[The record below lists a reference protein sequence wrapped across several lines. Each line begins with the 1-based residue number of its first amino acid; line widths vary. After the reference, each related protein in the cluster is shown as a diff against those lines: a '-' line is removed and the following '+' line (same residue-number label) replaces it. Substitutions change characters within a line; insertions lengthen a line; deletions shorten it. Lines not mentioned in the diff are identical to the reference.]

1 MLPYA
6 VVVNH
11 LIFLSAMVPTRLCD
25 KQIFLIF
32 TNSSTTNAD
41 MARPKNVKHIFV
53 TGGVIS
59 SLGKGILSASLGML
73 LKSRGLRVAIQKYD
87 PYINVDPGTMSPYQ
101 HGEVYVT
108 DDGAETDLDLGHYER
123 FLDESTTQASNL
135 TMGRVY
141 KSVIDKERQG
151 DYLGATVQVVPHV
164 IDEIKDRMAEQAKN
178 GNLDVLITEIGGTIG
193 DIESLPFLEAMRQ
206 MKLDMG
212 DSNLLNIHLTFVPYI
227 KAASELKTKP
237 TQHSVKMLLGVG
249 IQPDILVCRSEK
261 PLSRDI
267 KNKVGHFCNVNEL
280 DVIGLNDCDTI
291 YEVPLMLLQE
301 KLDLRVLKKLGIK
314 KYKEPNLEYWR
325 DFCKKV
331 KFPQDGEVTIGIC
344 GKYTEYPDAYKSIIE
359 SFIHAGASNNVRVN
373 VKLLKAEDAE
383 LNSFNFI
390 KELEGVSG
398 ILVAP
403 GFGDRGIEG
412 KIRYIQYAR
421 EQSIPFLG
429 ICLGMQCATIEFA
442 RNVCGLQDANS
453 TEFNKRTRFPVID
466 LMEHQKKVKEKGG
479 TMRLGSYPCIIK
491 EGSKAHA
498 VYQKFL
504 INERHRHRYEF
515 NNAFRNTFE
524 ECGMNFSGTSPNGE
538 LIEII
543 ELKDHPWFVGVQFH
557 PELKSRVQKVHP
569 LFHGFVAA
577 AKKHT
582 KGSHQIELSV
592 DMPSFIPFEK
602 EDAE

>member
-1 MLPYA
+1 
-6 VVVNH
+6 
-11 LIFLSAMVPTRLCD
+11 
-25 KQIFLIF
+25 
-32 TNSSTTNAD
+32 

-141 KSVIDKERQG
+141 KSVIDKERNG
-151 DYLGATVQVVPHV
+151 EYLGATVQVVPHV

-178 GNLDVLITEIGGTIG
+178 SNLDVLITEIGGTIG

-206 MKLDMG
+206 MKLEMG

-261 PLSRDI
+261 PLSREI
-267 KNKVGHFCNVNEL
+267 KNKVGHFCNVNEH

-291 YEVPLMLLQE
+291 YEVPLMLLKE
-301 KLDLRVLKKLGIK
+301 KLDLRVLKKLGLK
-314 KYKEPNLEYWR
+314 KYKEPSLDYWR
-325 DFCKKV
+325 DFCNKV

-344 GKYTEYPDAYKSIIE
+344 GKYTEYPDAYKSILE
-359 SFIHAGASNNVRVN
+359 SFIHAGASNNVKVN
-373 VKLLKAEDAE
+373 VRLLRAEDAE
-383 LNSFNFI
+383 LKGFDFT

-412 KIRYIQYAR
+412 KIKFIQHAR
-421 EQSIPFLG
+421 EQNIPFLG
-429 ICLGMQCATIEFA
+429 ICLGMQCATVEFA

-453 TEFNKRTRFPVID
+453 TEFNKRTRFAVID

-479 TMRLGSYPCIIK
+479 TMRLGSFPCIIK
-491 EGSKAHA
+491 EGTKAQD

-515 NNAFRNTFE
+515 NNVYRKNFE
-524 ECGMNFSGTSPNGE
+524 DGGIIFSGTSPNGE
-538 LIEII
+538 LVEII
-543 ELKDHPWFVGVQFH
+543 ELKGHRWFVGVQFH

-577 AKKHT
+577 AKEHT
-582 KGSHQIELSV
+582 RGAHQLDLTV
-592 DMPSFIPFEK
+592 TMPSFLPVEH
-602 EDAE
+602 ETAQ

>member
-1 MLPYA
+1 
-6 VVVNH
+6 
-11 LIFLSAMVPTRLCD
+11 
-25 KQIFLIF
+25 
-32 TNSSTTNAD
+32 
-41 MARPKNVKHIFV
+41 MARPKNVKYIFV

-73 LKSRGLRVAIQKYD
+73 LKSRGLKVAIQKYD

-123 FLDESTTQASNL
+123 FLDESTSQTSNL

-141 KSVIDKERQG
+141 KSVIDKERSG

-206 MKLDMG
+206 LKLEMG

-261 PLSRDI
+261 QLSRDI
-267 KNKVGHFCNVNEL
+267 KNKVGHFCNLNEF
-280 DVIGLNDCDTI
+280 DVIGLSDCATI

-301 KLDLRVLKKLGIK
+301 KLDLRVLKKLGLK
-314 KYKEPNLEYWR
+314 RYKEPDLNYWR
-325 DFCKKV
+325 DFCNKV

-359 SFIHAGASNNVRVN
+359 SFIHAGASNNVKVN
-373 VKLLKAEDAE
+373 VKLLRAEDAE
-383 LNSFNFI
+383 LSAFDFAT
-390 KELEGVSG
+390 ELEGVNG

-412 KIRYIQYAR
+412 KIKYIQYAR
-421 EQSIPFLG
+421 EQNIPFLG
-429 ICLGMQCATIEFA
+429 ICLGMQCASIEFA
-442 RNVCGLQDANS
+442 RNVCGLVDANS
-453 TEFNKRTRFPVID
+453 TEFNKRTRFPIID

-479 TMRLGSYPCIIK
+479 TMRLGSYPCIIT
-491 EGSKAHA
+491 EGSKAH
-498 VYQKFL
+498 VTYQKFL

-515 NNAFRNTFE
+515 NNTYRQNLE
-524 ECGMNFSGTSPNGE
+524 DKGMIFSGTSPNGE
-538 LIEII
+538 LVEII
-543 ELKDHPWFVGVQFH
+543 ELKDHRWFVGVQFH

-577 AKKHT
+577 AKEFAR
-582 KGSHQIELSV
+582 GVHQMELAV
-592 DMPSFIPFEK
+592 DTPSFVPVYK
-602 EDAE
+602 EPVE

>member
-1 MLPYA
+1 
-6 VVVNH
+6 
-11 LIFLSAMVPTRLCD
+11 
-25 KQIFLIF
+25 
-32 TNSSTTNAD
+32 

-59 SLGKGILSASLGML
+59 SLGKGILSASLGLL

-123 FLDESTTQASNL
+123 FLDESTSQSSNL

-141 KSVIDKERQG
+141 KSVIDKERRG
-151 DYLGATVQVVPHV
+151 EYLGATVQVVPHV
-164 IDEIKDRMAEQAKN
+164 IDEIKDRMAELAKN

-206 MKLDMG
+206 MKLEMG
-212 DSNLLNIHLTFVPYI
+212 ERNLLNIHLTFVPYI

-237 TQHSVKMLLGVG
+237 TQHSVKMLLETG

-261 PLSRDI
+261 PLSREI
-267 KNKVGHFCNVNEL
+267 KNKVGHFCNVNDL

-301 KLDLRVLKKLGIK
+301 KLDLRVMKKLGLK
-314 KYKEPNLEYWR
+314 KFREPDLSYWR
-325 DFCKKV
+325 EFCNKV
-331 KFPQDGEVTIGIC
+331 SHPQEGEVTIGIC

-359 SFIHAGASNNVRVN
+359 SFVHAGASNNVRVN
-373 VKLLKAEDAE
+373 IRLLRAEDAE
-383 LNSFNFI
+383 GKNFDFE
-390 KELEGVSG
+390 KELEDVNG

-412 KIRYIQYAR
+412 KIQYIRFAR
-421 EQSIPFLG
+421 ERNIPFFG

-442 RNVCGLQDANS
+442 RNVCGLHEANS

-479 TMRLGSYPCIIK
+479 TMRLGSYPCILRD
-491 EGSKAHA
+491 STRAHA

-515 NNAFRNTFE
+515 NNTFRKPFE
-524 ECGMNFSGTSPNGE
+524 DNGMIFSGTSPNGE
-538 LIEII
+538 LVEIV
-543 ELKDHPWFVGVQFH
+543 ELRDHRWFVGVQFH

-577 AKKHT
+577 AKAFRQ
-582 KGSHQIELSV
+582 GERQMELPV
-592 DMPSFIPFEK
+592 DQPSFSVPDMASFEP
-602 EDAE
+602 AESRQQH

>member
-1 MLPYA
+1 
-6 VVVNH
+6 
-11 LIFLSAMVPTRLCD
+11 
-25 KQIFLIF
+25 
-32 TNSSTTNAD
+32 
-41 MARPKNVKHIFV
+41 MARPKNVKYIFV

-73 LKSRGLRVAIQKYD
+73 LKARGLRVAIQKYD

-123 FLDESTTQASNL
+123 FLDESTTQTSNL

-141 KSVIDKERQG
+141 KSVIDKERRG
-151 DYLGATVQVVPHV
+151 EYLGGTVQVVPHV

-178 GNLDVLITEIGGTIG
+178 GNLDILITEIGGTIG

-206 MKLDMG
+206 LKLEMG
-212 DSNLLNIHLTFVPYI
+212 ERNLLNIHLTFVPYI

-237 TQHSVKMLLGVG
+237 TQHSVKMLLETG

-261 PLSRDI
+261 PLSREI

-291 YEVPLMLLQE
+291 YEVPLMLLKE
-301 KLDLRVLKKLGIK
+301 KLDLRVLKKLGLK
-314 KYKEPNLEYWR
+314 KFKEPNLDYWR
-325 DFCKKV
+325 EFCNKV
-331 KFPQDGEVTIGIC
+331 KYPQDGEVTIGIC
-344 GKYTEYPDAYKSIIE
+344 GKYTEYPDAYKSILE
-359 SFIHAGASNNVRVN
+359 AFIHAGASNNVHVN
-373 VKLLKAEDAE
+373 IKLLRAEDAE
-383 LNSFNFI
+383 LKTFDFA
-390 KELEGVSG
+390 KELEGVSA

-412 KIRYIQYAR
+412 KITYIQHAR
-421 EQSIPFLG
+421 ERNIPFFG
-429 ICLGMQCATIEFA
+429 ICLGMQCASIEFA

-453 TEFNKRTRFPVID
+453 TEFNKRTRFAIID
-466 LMEHQKKVKEKGG
+466 LMEQQKKVKEKGG
-479 TMRLGSYPCIIK
+479 TMRLGSYPCIIR
-491 EGSKAHA
+491 EGSKAYS

-515 NNAFRNTFE
+515 NNTYRKSFE
-524 ECGMNFSGTSPNGE
+524 EAGMVFSGTSPNGD
-538 LIEII
+538 LVEII
-543 ELKDHPWFVGVQFH
+543 ELKEHRWFVAVQFH

-577 AKKHT
+577 AKEYAH
-582 KGSHQIELSV
+582 GSHQMELPVEMAV
-592 DMPSFIPFEK
+592 DMTILSASEGAG
-602 EDAE
+602 ER

>member
-1 MLPYA
+1 
-6 VVVNH
+6 
-11 LIFLSAMVPTRLCD
+11 
-25 KQIFLIF
+25 
-32 TNSSTTNAD
+32 

-123 FLDESTTQASNL
+123 FLDESTSQSSNL

-141 KSVIDKERQG
+141 KSVIDKERRG
-151 DYLGATVQVVPHV
+151 EYLGATVQVVPHV
-164 IDEIKDRMAEQAKN
+164 IDEIKDRMAELAKN

-206 MKLDMG
+206 MKLEMG
-212 DSNLLNIHLTFVPYI
+212 DRNMLNIHLTFVPYI

-237 TQHSVKMLLGVG
+237 TQHSVKMLLETG

-261 PLSRDI
+261 PLSREI
-267 KNKVGHFCNVNEL
+267 KNKVGHFCNVNDL

-291 YEVPLMLLQE
+291 YDVPLLLLKE
-301 KLDLRVLKKLGIK
+301 KLDLRVLKKLGLK

-325 DFCKKV
+325 EFCNKV
-331 KFPQDGEVTIGIC
+331 KFPEEGEVTIGIC
-344 GKYTEYPDAYKSIIE
+344 GKYTEYPDAYKSILE
-359 SFIHAGASNNVRVN
+359 AFIHAGASNNVKVN
-373 VKLLKAEDAE
+373 IKLLRAEDAE
-383 LNSFNFI
+383 INSFDLS

-412 KIRYIQYAR
+412 KINFIRYAR
-421 EQSIPFLG
+421 EKNVPFFG

-504 INERHRHRYEF
+504 INERHRHRFEF
-515 NNAFRNTFE
+515 NNTYRNSFE
-524 ECGMNFSGTSPNGE
+524 ESGLVFSGTSPNGE
-538 LIEII
+538 LVEII
-543 ELKDHPWFVGVQFH
+543 ELKDHRWFVGVQFH

-577 AKKHT
+577 AKEYVQ
-582 KGSHQIELSV
+582 GGRQMELPV
-592 DMPSFIPFEK
+592 EQPSFMPVEN
-602 EDAE
+602 EAGE

>member
-1 MLPYA
+1 
-6 VVVNH
+6 
-11 LIFLSAMVPTRLCD
+11 
-25 KQIFLIF
+25 
-32 TNSSTTNAD
+32 
-41 MARPKNVKHIFV
+41 MARPKNVKYIFV

-59 SLGKGILSASLGML
+59 SIGKGILSASLGML
-73 LKSRGLRVAIQKYD
+73 LKSRGLRVSIQKYD

-123 FLDESTTQASNL
+123 FLDESTSQTSNL

-141 KSVIDKERQG
+141 KSVIDKERNG

-193 DIESLPFLEAMRQ
+193 DIESLPFLEAMREL
-206 MKLDMG
+206 KLEMG
-212 DSNLLNIHLTFVPYI
+212 DGNLVNIHLTFVPFI

-237 TQHSVKMLLGVG
+237 TQHSVKMLLGAG

-261 PLSRDI
+261 QLSREI
-267 KNKVGHFCNVNEL
+267 KNKVGHFCNLNEL
-280 DVIGLNDCDTI
+280 DVIGLSDCDTI

-301 KLDLRVLKKLGIK
+301 KLDLRVLKKLGLK
-314 KYKEPNLEYWR
+314 GFKEPALDYWQE
-325 DFCKKV
+325 FCNKV

-359 SFIHAGASNNVRVN
+359 SFIHAGASNNVKVK
-373 VKLLKAEDAE
+373 VKLLRAEDAE
-383 LNSFNFI
+383 LSAFDFA
-390 KELEGVSG
+390 KELEGING

-412 KIRYIQYAR
+412 KIKYIQYAR
-421 EQSIPFLG
+421 EQNIPFLG

-442 RNVCGLQDANS
+442 RNVCGMQEANS
-453 TEFNKRTRFPVID
+453 TEFNKRVRFAVID

-479 TMRLGSYPCIIK
+479 TMRLGSYPCIIS
-491 EGSKAHA
+491 EGSRAHA

-504 INERHRHRYEF
+504 INERHRHRFEF
-515 NNAFRNTFE
+515 NNSYRQNFE
-524 ECGMNFSGTSPNGE
+524 ESGMIFSGTSPNGE
-538 LIEII
+538 LVEII
-543 ELKDHPWFVGVQFH
+543 ELKEHRWFIGVQFH

-577 AKKHT
+577 AKEYA
-582 KGSHQIELSV
+582 KGDHQI
-592 DMPSFIPFEK
+592 DMTIKMPSFAPAIE
-602 EDAE
+602 ESVR

>member
-1 MLPYA
+1 
-6 VVVNH
+6 
-11 LIFLSAMVPTRLCD
+11 
-25 KQIFLIF
+25 
-32 TNSSTTNAD
+32 
-41 MARPKNVKHIFV
+41 MARPKNVKYIFV

-123 FLDESTTQASNL
+123 FLDESTSQNSNL

-141 KSVIDKERQG
+141 KSVIDKERNG

-178 GNLDVLITEIGGTIG
+178 GNLDILITEIGGTIG

-206 MKLDMG
+206 MKLEMG

-237 TQHSVKMLLGVG
+237 TQHSVKTLLGVG

-261 PLSRDI
+261 QLSREI
-267 KNKVGHFCNVNEL
+267 KNKVGYFCNLNEF

-301 KLDLRVLKKLGIK
+301 KLDLRVLKKLGLK
-314 KYKEPNLEYWR
+314 QYKEPVLNYWR
-325 DFCKKV
+325 DFCNKV

-359 SFIHAGASNNVRVN
+359 SFIHAGASNNVKVN
-373 VKLLKAEDAE
+373 VKLLRAEDAE
-383 LNSFNFI
+383 LSAFDFA
-390 KELEGVSG
+390 KELDGVNG

-412 KIRYIQYAR
+412 KIKYIQYAR
-421 EQSIPFLG
+421 EQNIPFLG
-429 ICLGMQCATIEFA
+429 ICLGMQCASIEFA
-442 RNVCGLQDANS
+442 RNVAGLVEANS

-479 TMRLGSYPCIIK
+479 TMRLGSYPCIIT
-491 EGSKAHA
+491 EGSKAHGA
-498 VYQKFL
+498 YQKFL
-504 INERHRHRYEF
+504 VNERHRHRYEF
-515 NNAFRNTFE
+515 NNVYRQNME
-524 ECGMNFSGTSPNGE
+524 EFGMIFSGTSPNGE
-538 LIEII
+538 LVEII
-543 ELKDHPWFVGVQFH
+543 ELKNHRWFIGVQFH

-569 LFHGFVAA
+569 LFHGFVRA
-577 AKKHT
+577 AKEFAR
-582 KGSHQIELSV
+582 GVHQMELAV
-592 DMPSFIPFEK
+592 DMPSFIPVDNEP
-602 EDAE
+602 E

>member
-1 MLPYA
+1 
-6 VVVNH
+6 
-11 LIFLSAMVPTRLCD
+11 
-25 KQIFLIF
+25 
-32 TNSSTTNAD
+32 

-59 SLGKGILSASLGML
+59 SLGKGILSASLGLL

-123 FLDESTTQASNL
+123 FLDESTSQSSNL

-141 KSVIDKERQG
+141 KSVIDKERRG
-151 DYLGATVQVVPHV
+151 EYLGATVQVVPHV
-164 IDEIKDRMAEQAKN
+164 IDEIKDRMAELAKN

-206 MKLDMG
+206 MKLEMG
-212 DSNLLNIHLTFVPYI
+212 ERNLLNIHLTFVPYI

-237 TQHSVKMLLGVG
+237 TQHSVKMLLETG

-261 PLSRDI
+261 PLSREI
-267 KNKVGHFCNVNEL
+267 KNKVGHFCNVNDL

-301 KLDLRVLKKLGIK
+301 KLDLRVMKKLGLK
-314 KYKEPNLEYWR
+314 KFREPDLSYWR
-325 DFCKKV
+325 EFCNKV
-331 KFPQDGEVTIGIC
+331 SHPQEGEVTIGIC

-359 SFIHAGASNNVRVN
+359 SFVHAGASNNVRVN
-373 VKLLKAEDAE
+373 IRLLRAEDAE
-383 LNSFNFI
+383 GKNFDFE
-390 KELEGVSG
+390 KELEGVNG

-412 KIRYIQYAR
+412 KIQYIRFAR
-421 EQSIPFLG
+421 ERNIPFFG

-442 RNVCGLQDANS
+442 RNVCGLHEANS

-479 TMRLGSYPCIIK
+479 TMRLGSYPCILRD
-491 EGSKAHA
+491 STRAHA

-515 NNAFRNTFE
+515 NNTFRKPFE
-524 ECGMNFSGTSPNGE
+524 DNGMIFSGTSPNGE
-538 LIEII
+538 LVEIV
-543 ELKDHPWFVGVQFH
+543 ELRDHRWFVGVQFH
-557 PELKSRVQKVHP
+557 PELKS
-569 LFHGFVAA
+569 
-577 AKKHT
+577 
-582 KGSHQIELSV
+582 
-592 DMPSFIPFEK
+592 
-602 EDAE
+602 

>member
-1 MLPYA
+1 
-6 VVVNH
+6 
-11 LIFLSAMVPTRLCD
+11 
-25 KQIFLIF
+25 
-32 TNSSTTNAD
+32 

-59 SLGKGILSASLGML
+59 SLGKGILSASLGLL

-123 FLDESTTQASNL
+123 FLDESTSQSSNL

-141 KSVIDKERQG
+141 KSVIDKERRG
-151 DYLGATVQVVPHV
+151 EYLGATVQVVPHV
-164 IDEIKDRMAEQAKN
+164 IDEIKDRMAELAKN

-206 MKLDMG
+206 MKLEMG
-212 DSNLLNIHLTFVPYI
+212 ERNLLNIHLTFVPYI

-237 TQHSVKMLLGVG
+237 TQHSVKMLLETG

-261 PLSRDI
+261 PLSREI
-267 KNKVGHFCNVNEL
+267 KNKVGHFCNVNDL

-301 KLDLRVLKKLGIK
+301 KLDLRVMKKLGLK
-314 KYKEPNLEYWR
+314 KFREPDLSYWR
-325 DFCKKV
+325 EFCNKV
-331 KFPQDGEVTIGIC
+331 SHPQEGEVTIGIC

-359 SFIHAGASNNVRVN
+359 SFVHAGASNNVRVN
-373 VKLLKAEDAE
+373 IRLLRAEDAE
-383 LNSFNFI
+383 GKNFDFE
-390 KELEGVSG
+390 KELEDVNG

-412 KIRYIQYAR
+412 KIQYIRFAR
-421 EQSIPFLG
+421 ERNIPFFG

-442 RNVCGLQDANS
+442 RNVCGLHEANS

-479 TMRLGSYPCIIK
+479 TMRLGSYPCILRD
-491 EGSKAHA
+491 STRAHA

-515 NNAFRNTFE
+515 NNTFRKPFE
-524 ECGMNFSGTSPNGE
+524 DNGMIFSGTSPNGE
-538 LIEII
+538 LVEIV
-543 ELKDHPWFVGVQFH
+543 ELRDHRWFVGVQFH

-577 AKKHT
+577 AKAFRQ
-582 KGSHQIELSV
+582 GERQMELPV
-592 DMPSFIPFEK
+592 DQPSFSVPDMASFEP
-602 EDAE
+602 AESRQEH

>member
-1 MLPYA
+1 
-6 VVVNH
+6 
-11 LIFLSAMVPTRLCD
+11 
-25 KQIFLIF
+25 
-32 TNSSTTNAD
+32 

-123 FLDESTTQASNL
+123 FLDESTSQSSNL

-141 KSVIDKERQG
+141 KSVIDKERRG
-151 DYLGATVQVVPHV
+151 EYLGGTVQVVPHV
-164 IDEIKDRMAEQAKN
+164 IDEIKDRMAELAKN

-206 MKLDMG
+206 MKLEMG
-212 DSNLLNIHLTFVPYI
+212 ERNLLNIHLTFVPYI

-237 TQHSVKMLLGVG
+237 TQHSVKMLLETG

-261 PLSRDI
+261 PLSREI
-267 KNKVGHFCNVNEL
+267 KNKVGHFCNVNDL

-291 YEVPLMLLQE
+291 YEVPLMLLKE
-301 KLDLRVLKKLGIK
+301 KLDLRVMKKLGLK
-314 KYKEPNLEYWR
+314 KFKEPNLIYWR
-325 DFCKKV
+325 EFCDKV
-331 KFPQDGEVTIGIC
+331 NHPRDGEITIGIC

-359 SFIHAGASNNVRVN
+359 SFVHAGASNNVRVN
-373 VKLLKAEDAE
+373 IRLLKAEDAE
-383 LNSFNFI
+383 GKTFDFA

-412 KIRYIQYAR
+412 KIQYIRYAR
-421 EQSIPFLG
+421 EQNIPFFG

-442 RNVCGLQDANS
+442 RNVCNLQEANS
-453 TEFNKRTRFPVID
+453 TEFNKRTRYPVID

-479 TMRLGSYPCIIK
+479 TMRLGSYPCILR
-491 EGSKAHA
+491 EGSRAYA

-515 NNAFRNTFE
+515 NNTFRKPFE
-524 ECGMNFSGTSPNGE
+524 ENGMIFSGTSPNGE
-538 LIEII
+538 LVEIV
-543 ELKDHPWFVGVQFH
+543 ELANHRWFVGVQFH

-569 LFHGFVAA
+569 LFHGFVEA
-577 AKKHT
+577 AKEYSFGKR
-582 KGSHQIELSV
+582 QMELPVERSAE
-592 DMPSFIPFEK
+592 MPSFMP
-602 EDAE
+602 AESDMGQ

>member
-1 MLPYA
+1 
-6 VVVNH
+6 
-11 LIFLSAMVPTRLCD
+11 
-25 KQIFLIF
+25 
-32 TNSSTTNAD
+32 

-141 KSVIDKERQG
+141 KSVIDKERSG
-151 DYLGATVQVVPHV
+151 EYLGATVQVVPHV

-178 GNLDVLITEIGGTIG
+178 SNLDVLITEIGGTIG

-206 MKLDMG
+206 MKLEMG
-212 DSNLLNIHLTFVPYI
+212 DSNLLNIHLTFVSYI

-280 DVIGLNDCDTI
+280 DVIGLNDCETI
-291 YEVPLMLLQE
+291 YEVPLMLLKE
-301 KLDLRVLKKLGIK
+301 KLDLRVLKKLGLK
-314 KYKEPNLEYWR
+314 KFKEPHLDYWR
-325 DFCKKV
+325 DFCNKV
-331 KFPQDGEVTIGIC
+331 KCPQDGEVTIGIC

-373 VKLLKAEDAE
+373 VKLLRAEDAE
-383 LNSFNFI
+383 LKTFDFK
-390 KELEGVSG
+390 KELDGVSG

-412 KIRYIQYAR
+412 KIKFIQHAR
-421 EQSIPFLG
+421 EENIPFFG

-453 TEFNKRTRFPVID
+453 TEFNKRTRFAVID

-491 EGSKAHA
+491 EGSKAHE

-515 NNAFRNTFE
+515 NNVYRKNFE
-524 ECGMNFSGTSPNGE
+524 EGGMIFSGTSPNGE
-538 LIEII
+538 LVEII
-543 ELKDHPWFVGVQFH
+543 ELKGHRWFVGVQFH

-577 AKKHT
+577 AKEHAR
-582 KGSHQIELSV
+582 GSHQMDLTI
-592 DMPSFIPFEK
+592 DMPSFFPIEIEPV
-602 EDAE
+602 

>member
-1 MLPYA
+1 
-6 VVVNH
+6 
-11 LIFLSAMVPTRLCD
+11 
-25 KQIFLIF
+25 
-32 TNSSTTNAD
+32 

-59 SLGKGILSASLGML
+59 SLGKGILSASLGLL

-123 FLDESTTQASNL
+123 FLDESTSQASNL

-141 KSVIDKERQG
+141 KSVIDKERRG
-151 DYLGATVQVVPHV
+151 EYLGGTVQVVPHV
-164 IDEIKDRMAEQAKN
+164 IDEIKDRMAELAKN

-206 MKLDMG
+206 MKLEMG
-212 DSNLLNIHLTFVPYI
+212 DRNLLNIHLTFVPYI

-237 TQHSVKMLLGVG
+237 TQHSVKMLLETG

-261 PLSRDI
+261 PLSREI

-301 KLDLRVLKKLGIK
+301 KLDLRVMKKLGLK
-314 KYKEPNLEYWR
+314 KFREPNLSYLR
-325 DFCKKV
+325 DFCNKV
-331 KFPQDGEVTIGIC
+331 KHPQDGEVTIGIC
-344 GKYTEYPDAYKSIIE
+344 GKYTEYPDAYKSILE
-359 SFIHAGASNNVRVN
+359 SFVHAGASNNVRVN
-373 VKLLKAEDAE
+373 IRLLRAEDAE
-383 LNSFNFI
+383 GKSFDI
-390 KELEGVSG
+390 TKELEGVNG

-412 KIRYIQYAR
+412 KIQYIRYAR
-421 EQSIPFLG
+421 EQNIPFLG

-442 RNVCGLQDANS
+442 RNVCGMPEANS

-479 TMRLGSYPCIIK
+479 TMRLGSYPCILK
-491 EGSKAHA
+491 EGSRAHD

-515 NNAFRNTFE
+515 TNAFRKPFE
-524 ECGMNFSGTSPNGE
+524 DAGMNFSGTSPNGE
-538 LIEII
+538 LVEIV
-543 ELKDHPWFVGVQFH
+543 ELKDHRWFVGVQFH

-577 AKKHT
+577 AKEYSQGKR
-582 KGSHQIELSV
+582 QMELPV
-592 DMPSFIPFEK
+592 DRPVERPVDRPADMPSFVPA
-602 EDAE
+602 AEGE

>member
-1 MLPYA
+1 
-6 VVVNH
+6 
-11 LIFLSAMVPTRLCD
+11 
-25 KQIFLIF
+25 
-32 TNSSTTNAD
+32 
-41 MARPKNVKHIFV
+41 MARPKNVKYIFV

-59 SLGKGILSASLGML
+59 SIGKGILSASLGML

-123 FLDESTTQASNL
+123 FLDESTSQTSNL

-141 KSVIDKERQG
+141 KSVIDKERNG

-193 DIESLPFLEAMRQ
+193 DIESLPFLEAMREL
-206 MKLDMG
+206 KLEMG
-212 DSNLLNIHLTFVPYI
+212 DGNLVNIHLTFVPFI

-237 TQHSVKMLLGVG
+237 TQHSVKMLLGAG

-261 PLSRDI
+261 QLSREI
-267 KNKVGHFCNVNEL
+267 KNKVGHFCNLNEL
-280 DVIGLNDCDTI
+280 DVIGLSDCETI

-301 KLDLRVLKKLGIK
+301 KLDLRVLKKLGLK
-314 KYKEPNLEYWR
+314 GFKEPALDYWQE
-325 DFCKKV
+325 FCNKV

-359 SFIHAGASNNVRVN
+359 SFIHAGASNNVK
-373 VKLLKAEDAE
+373 VKVRLLRAEDAE
-383 LNSFNFI
+383 LSAFDFA
-390 KELEGVSG
+390 KELEGING

-412 KIRYIQYAR
+412 KIKYIQYAR
-421 EQSIPFLG
+421 EQNIPFLG

-442 RNVCGLQDANS
+442 RNVCGMQEANS
-453 TEFNKRTRFPVID
+453 TEFNKRVRFAVID

-479 TMRLGSYPCIIK
+479 TMRLGSYPCIIS
-491 EGSKAHA
+491 EGSRAHA

-504 INERHRHRYEF
+504 INERHRHRFEF
-515 NNAFRNTFE
+515 NNSYRQNFE
-524 ECGMNFSGTSPNGE
+524 ESGMIFSGTSPNGE
-538 LIEII
+538 LVEII
-543 ELKDHPWFVGVQFH
+543 ELKEHRWFIGVQFH

-577 AKKHT
+577 AKEYA
-582 KGSHQIELSV
+582 GGDHQIDMSIQ
-592 DMPSFIPFEK
+592 MPSFAPVLE
-602 EDAE
+602 ESVR

>member
-1 MLPYA
+1 
-6 VVVNH
+6 
-11 LIFLSAMVPTRLCD
+11 
-25 KQIFLIF
+25 
-32 TNSSTTNAD
+32 
-41 MARPKNVKHIFV
+41 MARPKNVKYIFV

-123 FLDESTTQASNL
+123 FLDESTSQASNL

-141 KSVIDKERQG
+141 KSVIDKERRG
-151 DYLGATVQVVPHV
+151 EYLGGTVQVVPHV
-164 IDEIKDRMAEQAKN
+164 IDEIKDRLSELARN
-178 GNLDVLITEIGGTIG
+178 GSYDVIITEIGGTIG

-212 DSNLLNIHLTFVPYI
+212 DRNVLNIHLTFVPYI

-237 TQHSVKMLLGVG
+237 TQHSVKMLLETG

-301 KLDLRVLKKLGIK
+301 KLDMRVMKKLGIK
-314 KYKEPNLEYWR
+314 KFQEPDLTYWR
-325 DFCKKV
+325 DFCDRV
-331 KFPQDGEVTIGIC
+331 KHPKEGEVTIALS
-344 GKYTEYPDAYKSIIE
+344 GKYTEYPDAYKSILE
-359 SFIHAGASNNVRVN
+359 ALIHAGASNNVKVTIR
-373 VKLLKAEDAE
+373 LLRAEDAE
-383 LNSFNFI
+383 TDGYDMSADLSD
-390 KELEGVSG
+390 VHAV
-398 ILVAP
+398 LVAP

-412 KIRYIQYAR
+412 KIEFIRHAR
-421 EQSIPFLG
+421 ENNIPFLG

-442 RNVCGLQDANS
+442 RNVCGMQEANS
-453 TEFNKRTRFPVID
+453 TEFNKRSRFPVID
-466 LMEHQKKVKEKGG
+466 LMEQQKKVKEKGG
-479 TMRLGSYPCIIK
+479 TMRLGSYPCIIR
-491 EGSKAHA
+491 EGSKAHQ
-498 VYQKFL
+498 VYGKFL

-515 NNAFRNTFE
+515 NNTFRKEFE
-524 ECGMNFSGTSPNGE
+524 ENGMLFSGTSPNGE
-538 LIEII
+538 LVEIVEI
-543 ELKDHPWFVGVQFH
+543 RDHRWFVAVQFH

-569 LFHGFVAA
+569 LFHGFVGA
-577 AKKHT
+577 AKEFAHGKRQMELPVESSEAPREPLA
-582 KGSHQIELSV
+582 GSAPADEPIT
-592 DMPSFIPFEK
+592 MPSFTPEGGSPWQQG
-602 EDAE
+602 

>member
-1 MLPYA
+1 
-6 VVVNH
+6 
-11 LIFLSAMVPTRLCD
+11 
-25 KQIFLIF
+25 
-32 TNSSTTNAD
+32 

-59 SLGKGILSASLGML
+59 SLGKGILSASLGLL

-123 FLDESTTQASNL
+123 FLDESTSQSSNL

-141 KSVIDKERQG
+141 KSVIDKERRG
-151 DYLGATVQVVPHV
+151 EYLGATVQVVPHV
-164 IDEIKDRMAEQAKN
+164 IDEIKDRMAELAKN

-206 MKLDMG
+206 MKLEMG
-212 DSNLLNIHLTFVPYI
+212 ERNLLNIHLTFVPYI

-237 TQHSVKMLLGVG
+237 TQHSVKMLLETG

-261 PLSRDI
+261 PLSREI
-267 KNKVGHFCNVNEL
+267 KNKVGHFCNVNDL

-301 KLDLRVLKKLGIK
+301 KLDLRVMKKLGLK
-314 KYKEPNLEYWR
+314 KFREPDLSYWR
-325 DFCKKV
+325 EFCNKV
-331 KFPQDGEVTIGIC
+331 SHPQEGEVTIGIC

-359 SFIHAGASNNVRVN
+359 SFVHAGASNNVRVN
-373 VKLLKAEDAE
+373 IRLLRAEDAE
-383 LNSFNFI
+383 GKNFDFE
-390 KELEGVSG
+390 KELEDVNG

-412 KIRYIQYAR
+412 KIQYIRFAR
-421 EQSIPFLG
+421 ERNIPFFG

-442 RNVCGLQDANS
+442 RNVCGLHEANS

-479 TMRLGSYPCIIK
+479 TMRLGSYPCILRD
-491 EGSKAHA
+491 STRAHA

-515 NNAFRNTFE
+515 NNTFRKPFE
-524 ECGMNFSGTSPNGE
+524 DNGMIFSGTSPNGE
-538 LIEII
+538 LVEIV
-543 ELKDHPWFVGVQFH
+543 ELRDHRWFVGVQFH

-577 AKKHT
+577 AKAFRQ
-582 KGSHQIELSV
+582 GERQMELPV
-592 DMPSFIPFEK
+592 DQPSFSAPDMASFEPADSRQ
-602 EDAE
+602 EH

>member
-1 MLPYA
+1 
-6 VVVNH
+6 
-11 LIFLSAMVPTRLCD
+11 
-25 KQIFLIF
+25 
-32 TNSSTTNAD
+32 

-123 FLDESTTQASNL
+123 FLDESTSQASNL

-141 KSVIDKERQG
+141 KSVIDKERRG
-151 DYLGATVQVVPHV
+151 EYLGATVQVVPHV

-206 MKLDMG
+206 MKLEMG
-212 DSNLLNIHLTFVPYI
+212 DRNLLNIHLTFVPYI

-291 YEVPLMLLQE
+291 YEVPLMLLKE
-301 KLDLRVLKKLGIK
+301 KLDLRVLKKLGLK

-359 SFIHAGASNNVRVN
+359 AFIHAGASNNVKVGIR
-373 VKLLKAEDAE
+373 LLRAEDAE
-383 LNSFNFI
+383 LSAFDFA

-412 KIRYIQYAR
+412 KIKYIRHAR
-421 EQSIPFLG
+421 EQNIPFFG

-442 RNVCGLQDANS
+442 RNVCGLQEANS
-453 TEFNKRTRFPVID
+453 TEFNKRSRFAVID

-479 TMRLGSYPCIIK
+479 SMRLGSYPCILR

-515 NNAFRNTFE
+515 NNTYRTSFE
-524 ECGMNFSGTSPNGE
+524 ESGMVFSGTSPNGD
-538 LIEII
+538 LVEII
-543 ELKDHPWFVGVQFH
+543 ELKDHRWFIGVQFH
-557 PELKSRVQKVHP
+557 PELKSRVQRVHP

-577 AKKHT
+577 AKEYVKDA
-582 KGSHQIELSV
+582 HQMVLPV
-592 DMPSFIPFEK
+592 DQPPLLLL
-602 EDAE
+602 EDEPAQKA